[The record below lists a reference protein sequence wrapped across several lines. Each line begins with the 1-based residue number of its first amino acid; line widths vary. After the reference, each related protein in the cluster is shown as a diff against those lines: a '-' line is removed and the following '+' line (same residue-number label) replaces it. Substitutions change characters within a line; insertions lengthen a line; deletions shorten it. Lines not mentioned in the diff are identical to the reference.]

1 MGLAGDVWG
10 KSKVPGNC
18 QDSDSPASTPRQAC
32 GEKGCATVGA
42 AALLMVKGR
51 EEEAGGGAWR
61 RGQRPEMGRKR
72 TPGRGG
78 RRGVTVTKIRDPPS
92 STAAEDFKAFRTG
105 QEGEGSEKF
114 TSKIQKIHV
123 KIQKIQVKNKENP
136 RQKYRKF
143 TSKTRPGPRSAT
155 A

>member
-1 MGLAGDVWG
+1 M
-10 KSKVPGNC
+10 
-18 QDSDSPASTPRQAC
+18 
-32 GEKGCATVGA
+32 
-42 AALLMVKGR
+42 
-51 EEEAGGGAWR
+51 
-61 RGQRPEMGRKR
+61 
-72 TPGRGG
+72 
-78 RRGVTVTKIRDPPS
+78 TKIRDVPS